1 MPFSVEPLNLDG
13 SPGSHLKVTNE
24 RFVNLVPATFN
35 KNDVELQARVKRP
48 LGGTFRL
55 YVRYAD
61 PGNNYF
67 MEFGPAGIFVRKSQL
82 GFRHVIA
89 AVLDLPNDSLGLVWR
104 FRCKTV
110 LDSIDQV
117 RFEVATAPLLSPT
130 SFVLRIVDAFDHHG
144 PEINAASL
152 LADFGIISK
161 FAIEFE
167 GTDML
172 VDKVQFYEEVP

>member
-1 MPFSVEPLNLDG
+1 MPFSIEPLNLDG

-24 RFVNLVPATFN
+24 RFVNLAPATFS
-35 KNDVELQARVKRP
+35 KDDVELQARIKRP

-61 PGNNYF
+61 PGNNYY
-67 MEFGPAGIFVRKSQL
+67 MEFGPAGIFVKKSQL
-82 GFRHVIA
+82 GSRHIIA
-89 AVLDLPNDSLGLVWR
+89 AVLDGPDDSAGMVWR

-110 LDSIDQV
+110 VDGLDLV
-117 RFEVATAPLLSPT
+117 RFEVATAPLASPT
-130 SFVLRIVDAFDHHG
+130 AFVLRIPYAVDHHG

-152 LADFGIISK
+152 LADFGIVSK

-172 VDKVQFYEEVP
+172 VDTVRFYEETP